1 MKRKFTNPHLIAAAA
16 LTLCASAALA
26 DDNSM
31 SVLTGESYAYFNH
44 LDYSAGR
51 FNVAHAPQGGDT
63 AMQSQ
68 QLRERDTAMKMP
80 QAPHDA
86 TDEPILLAERPGIAS
101 RSPFRDDTGA

>member
-1 MKRKFTNPHLIAAAA
+1 MNRKFTNSHLIAAVAS
-16 LTLCASAALA
+16 TLCASAALA

-51 FNVAHAPQGGDT
+51 FNVAHAPERGD
-63 AMQSQ
+63 AAVQARQ
-68 QLRERDTAMKMP
+68 AVEHDTAMKMP
-80 QAPHDA
+80 QAPRDA
-86 TDEPILLAERPGIAS
+86 ADTPILLAERPRIAF